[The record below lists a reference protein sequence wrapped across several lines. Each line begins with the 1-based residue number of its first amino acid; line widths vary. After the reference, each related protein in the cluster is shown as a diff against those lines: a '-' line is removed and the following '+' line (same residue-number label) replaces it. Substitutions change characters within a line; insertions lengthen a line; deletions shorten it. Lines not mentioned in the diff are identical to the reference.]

1 MPDST
6 HGGSTAP
13 RQHLTIDD
21 VATAAGFSV
30 ATVSRALRG
39 LPNVTPSTRTHIQAV
54 ADRLGYHADPAAARL
69 AAGRTRTVTVAVPSL
84 NGWYFS
90 TVVAGAEAMC
100 AQAGLDFQVVAVSTP
115 EQRDRLLA
123 DSGRLERRTDGLVL
137 VDITID
143 DRQAESITSRGIAL
157 ATVGTAVG
165 GHPSVRID
173 DVGVGRLAAE
183 HLIGLGHERIAV
195 LGGHPESPLC
205 FDVPAFRWQG
215 FSSAM
220 SDAGLAVPAGPD
232 ANGGFTIDGGYEA
245 MISILA
251 RRELPTA
258 VFAMSDEMAFGALIA
273 CNEHSIVVGADLSI
287 IGVDDHEFSRVVEL
301 TTISQ
306 PVADHGSHAAR
317 LLIAR
322 IEGDQQLAVAAG
334 VSSAPDPVGSSSICP
349 EVHLVERSTTG
360 RVHVG
365 AGGENVPR
373 T

>member
-1 MPDST
+1 MEDYK
-6 HGGSTAP
+6 
-13 RQHLTIDD
+13 IDIMVGKGPSAKSLRLD
-21 VATAAGFSV
+21 LPKFTLIGAT
-30 ATVSRALRG
+30 
-39 LPNVTPSTRTHIQAV
+39 TR
-54 ADRLGYHADPAAARL
+54 
-69 AAGRTRTVTVAVPSL
+69 
-84 NGWYFS
+84 
-90 TVVAGAEAMC
+90 AGALSAP
-100 AQAGLDFQVVAVSTP
+100 L
-115 EQRDRLLA
+115 RDRFGMLH
-123 DSGRLERRTDGLVL
+123 RLEFYSEPEMVEILRRAATIL
-137 VDITID
+137 DITID

-157 ATVGTAVG
+157 ATVGTAVE

-365 AGGENVPR
+365 AGGENVAR